1 MQMAEIDDDRIS
13 VLPDAILSHII
24 SLLPT
29 EDSFDTCILSK
40 RWRPLWRLDPSPNLD
55 KDYWRFIKNGK
66 DYSDFEVMVDV
77 TINAHVVEKHTPI
90 KSFRLRC
97 DDDVIYKR
105 VAMEWLTA
113 AAKRGMQYLDIHLSD
128 MKNRYCVLSVFGF
141 RKLVVIKL
149 KEVHVNVP
157 SSDVDLPLL
166 RILHMNRTSDRL
178 SDYGVPLQVFRNVKF
193 LRLEKIIG
201 ISPVFSNLTELELVV
216 GKCINWSFIFQVLK
230 NCPKLQI
237 LLLEMPLTPYDCSI
251 SLMMFPDNL
260 PECLSLQFKSCTIT
274 NYRGL
279 GCELKFLKFI
289 LRIST
294 SLQSV
299 RIKSSSSL
307 KSREKR
313 KMFKELIA
321 LPMSSIY
328 M

>member
-157 SSDVDLPLL
+157 SSDVDLPSL
-166 RILHMNRTSDRL
+166 RILHMNRVCFYEPMHLVEVLNSSPILEDLEAKNIHMSYSTNVYDEEFKGLTNLVRVDIDRL
-178 SDYGVPLQVFRNVKF
+178 SDYGVPLQAFHNVEF
-193 LRLEKIIG
+193 LRLEK
-201 ISPVFSNLTELELVV
+201 V
-216 GKCINWSFIFQVLK
+216 
-230 NCPKLQI
+230 
-237 LLLEMPLTPYDCSI
+237 
-251 SLMMFPDNL
+251 
-260 PECLSLQFKSCTIT
+260 
-274 NYRGL
+274 
-279 GCELKFLKFI
+279 
-289 LRIST
+289 
-294 SLQSV
+294 
-299 RIKSSSSL
+299 
-307 KSREKR
+307 
-313 KMFKELIA
+313 
-321 LPMSSIY
+321 
-328 M
+328 